1 MENKAIIIFDGVCNL
16 CIGSV
21 NFIIKHDKK
30 AFFKFVSSQ
39 SQQSSQIKNKY
50 KIDIPNLKTIVLIKD
65 NIIFTKSSAVIEICR
80 NLDGY
85 WKIFS
90 IAKFIPPFLR
100 DWVYIKISKNR
111 YSWFGKKEICMV
123 PTEEIKNRFM

>member
-1 MENKAIIIFDGVCNL
+1 MENKAIIIFDGICNL

-39 SQQSSQIKNKY
+39 SQQASQIINKY
-50 KIDIPNLKTIVLIKD
+50 KIDNTNLKTIVLIKD
-65 NIIFTKSSAVIEICR
+65 NIVFTKSSAVIEICK

-90 IAKFIPPFLR
+90 IAKYIPLFFR
-100 DWVYIKISKNR
+100 DWVYMKIARNR
-111 YSWFGKKEICMV
+111 YEWFGKKENCLI
-123 PTEEIKNRFM
+123 PSKEIKKRFM